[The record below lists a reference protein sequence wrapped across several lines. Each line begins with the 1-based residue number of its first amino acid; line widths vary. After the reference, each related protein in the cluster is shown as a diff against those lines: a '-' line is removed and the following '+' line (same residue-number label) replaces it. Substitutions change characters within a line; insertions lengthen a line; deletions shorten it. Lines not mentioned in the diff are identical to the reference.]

1 MDSVTSELRA
11 QAQRE
16 FAEFLDPSAT
26 RGGAEGKY
34 VSRVNALAK
43 VYPETQSFRLIVDLD
58 GAFQKPERGGGERGE
73 ERRSGEGEAY
83 ERGICT
89 ATCHTM
95 ALPRVL
101 LESSQ
106 ESGCGERPRNERERD
121 TFPSQLLLLTL
132 SAISPPPPLS
142 FPSVDISDASPELHR
157 LVLEDPADAVPGCE
171 DALGELVARLHPKV
185 VSEGFRPRV
194 GFAGEFGAR
203 AVGPR
208 ELTSALLGKLV
219 EVSGVVTRVS
229 LVRPRLLRSVHWC
242 PETDAVS
249 ARDYPDDLW
258 GGDAAAAGPA
268 ATATTVYP
276 TRDAEGRR
284 LVSQHG
290 LSRYVDRQ
298 TISLQEPPERAP
310 PGQLPRSVEVVL
322 EGDLRDVCKPGDRV
336 RISGAYAARAPSAG
350 NGAASGIFRAAL
362 AACGVRSAGAGGGD
376 SGVVASSSASS
387 SFSASLFSSSA
398 LSPLDY
404 DHIVALGRRPD
415 AVDQLAASLAPSI
428 HGHAWA
434 KRALVLA
441 LAGGRERTLQNGAH
455 LRGDINVL
463 LVGDPGTAKS
473 QLLRAALAAAPLGV
487 STTGRGSS
495 GVGLTAAVVVD
506 QETGERRLEAGAT
519 VLADR
524 GLVAIDEFDKMSDGD
539 RAAIHEVME
548 QQTVS
553 IAKAGIMATLHARC
567 SVVAAANPV
576 YGSYDRA
583 ISVTRNVG
591 LPDSLLSRFDLL
603 FVVLDA
609 RDPRRDRSI
618 AEHVLGQHRW
628 RRPGDDGTE
637 GNRDDREDDDDDDLL
652 DGDEDDE
659 DDDANDD
666 GALGDSEDDDEDLD
680 DAYGRVSE
688 GGATLGASR
697 GGASSAA
704 DGSGSA
710 ATASASAGR
719 HDRRRRRKATRV
731 HVRYD
736 ARLYGPRV
744 PGRPE
749 PLTQAFL
756 KKYIAF
762 AKARF
767 AAPELTKEA
776 SEEIATTYAEL
787 RSSPQARALP
797 VTVRS
802 LETMIRLAS
811 AHAKLRLSARV
822 ELQDAKAAIQLLE
835 HCLAADAGD
844 DLDDDLAGE
853 GVPGARGGGD
863 GARGAKRPRE
873 GKGAFSDD
881 DDDDMEDDE
890 DGDDEDAEVVDAAPR
905 AGNRPGTRAASGAA
919 SGSETLVGSASG
931 APNANGDA
939 SALPSSSVAPPSLG
953 SLPTDAFDSQDATAS
968 LDRRGSS
975 AAGPAG
981 PSGSSLGTENVSG
994 PSASRAAGRTDALL
1008 RSRVSAAVRK
1018 LAEEAPDAASLTGVL
1033 GALADDGHGP
1043 AEAADVRAELAR
1055 LEEQGVL
1062 MLDGDDFFLT
1072 H

>member
-1 MDSVTSELRA
+1 M
-11 QAQRE
+11 
-16 FAEFLDPSAT
+16 LD
-26 RGGAEGKY
+26 
-34 VSRVNALAK
+34 
-43 VYPETQSFRLIVDLD
+43 
-58 GAFQKPERGGGERGE
+58 
-73 ERRSGEGEAY
+73 
-83 ERGICT
+83 
-89 ATCHTM
+89 
-95 ALPRVL
+95 
-101 LESSQ
+101 
-106 ESGCGERPRNERERD
+106 
-121 TFPSQLLLLTL
+121 
-132 SAISPPPPLS
+132 
-142 FPSVDISDASPELHR
+142 
-157 LVLEDPADAVPGCE
+157 DPADAVPGCE
-171 DALGELVARLHPKV
+171 DALSELVSRLHPKV

-208 ELTSALLGKLV
+208 ELTSSFLGRLV

-249 ARDYPDDLW
+249 SRDYPDDLW
-258 GGDAAAAGPA
+258 GGDASASGPV

-362 AACGVRSAGAGGGD
+362 AACSVRPMGGGGEQALGGGAAD
-376 SGVVASSSASS
+376 ASAPSIPCASP
-387 SFSASLFSSSA
+387 

-404 DHIVALGRRPD
+404 DHIVALGRQPD
-415 AVDQLAASLAPSI
+415 VVEQLAASLAPSI

-441 LAGGRERTLQNGAH
+441 LAGGRERTLPNGAH

-473 QLLRAALAAAPLGV
+473 QLLRATLAAAPLGV

-603 FVVLDA
+603 FVVLDS
-609 RDPRRDRSI
+609 RDPRADRNI

-628 RRPGDDGTE
+628 RRPGDDGTQ
-637 GNRDDREDDDDDDLL
+637 GNRDDEEDDAL
-652 DGDEDDE
+652 DEDDE
-659 DDDANDD
+659 D
-666 GALGDSEDDDEDLD
+666 EDEDENRAEAGNSDSD
-680 DAYGRVSE
+680 DYSDEDEATGTAR
-688 GGATLGASR
+688 GAR
-697 GGASSAA
+697 GGTSSA
-704 DGSGSA
+704 SGAPSSLDATTSTSA
-710 ATASASAGR
+710 A
-719 HDRRRRRKATRV
+719 HRRRRRKATRV
-731 HVRYD
+731 RVRYD

-767 AAPELTKEA
+767 AAPELTREA

-811 AHAKLRLSARV
+811 AHAKLRLSPRV
-822 ELQDAKAAIQLLE
+822 ELQDARYAIQLLE
-835 HCLAADAGD
+835 RCLAADSCDDADGLVAG
-844 DLDDDLAGE
+844 AG
-853 GVPGARGGGD
+853 AAD
-863 GARGAKRPRE
+863 GARGAKRPR
-873 GKGAFSDD
+873 GKGDEDD
-881 DDDDMEDDE
+881 DDAMDEDDE
-890 DGDDEDAEVVDAAPR
+890 EEEEAEVVGATPR
-905 AGNRPGTRAASGAA
+905 AGNRPGTRAAGRRGSGAA
-919 SGSETLVGSASG
+919 FSPEAPSSVAPAATLIGSASG
-931 APNANGDA
+931 AADA
-939 SALPSSSVAPPSLG
+939 SLTAPPSLG
-953 SLPTDAFDSQDATAS
+953 SLPTNAFDSQDDATAS
-968 LDRRGSS
+968 GRRG
-975 AAGPAG
+975 AGAAG
-981 PSGSSLGTENVSG
+981 PSGAGGSSLGSEHVSG
-994 PSASRAAGRTDALL
+994 PADVVL
-1008 RSRVSAAVRK
+1008 RGRVSAAVRR

-1033 GALADDGHGP
+1033 AALADDGQG
-1043 AEAADVRAELAR
+1043 AADVADVRAELAR